1 MPLAVELVSPESVA
15 YSSVKSE
22 EDGNAKMVVCRTT
35 TGDIAF
41 QTGHVPFIGVL
52 ATHPVRIYLENG
64 TTRQIAVHQGFVEVS
79 PAVDGL
85 TKVTILSNVC
95 EMADEIDV
103 ARATEARDRA
113 QAALAADADD
123 AKAKDDLAR
132 ALVRL
137 EVAGSN

>member
-1 MPLAVELVSPESVA
+1 
-15 YSSVKSE
+15 
-22 EDGNAKMVVCRTT
+22 
-35 TGDIAF
+35 
-41 QTGHVPFIGVL
+41 
-52 ATHPVRIYLENG
+52 
-64 TTRQIAVHQGFVEVS
+64 
-79 PAVDGL
+79 
-85 TKVTILSNVC
+85 
-95 EMADEIDV
+95 MADEIDV